1 MRHVNFPAG
10 ASAEETID
18 FGRVRTSEPRSRR
31 AELEIIDPIDDSLGD
46 LDSELEAV
54 FETTDPVLPPSY
66 AAAQRPRAPRKLPP
80 KQHPEDSGDDLLIEL
95 LED

>member
-1 MRHVNFPAG
+1 M
-10 ASAEETID
+10 
-18 FGRVRTSEPRSRR
+18 RSRR

-54 FETTDPVLPPSY
+54 FETSDPVLPPTY
-66 AAAQRPRAPRKLPP
+66 AAPARPRAPRKAPP
-80 KQHPEDSGDDLLIEL
+80 KQHADESGDDLLIEL